1 MQAQHK
7 EQQQSPWHQRQPQSQ
22 PYHNH
27 KHNIAIHA
35 VILRKAISC
44 PELLSLDALVLGLLA
59 VTSCCYVCYV
69 VRLSKHENSKALTLN
84 ASDIEPTEAV
94 LATVSKSTIPAVSFA
109 NLWMVNHIAQ
119 QVVECPQSQ
128 TVSKIRK
135 NDVADTWERQKM
147 HCYCI
152 PK

>member
-1 MQAQHK
+1 M
-7 EQQQSPWHQRQPQSQ
+7 
-22 PYHNH
+22 
-27 KHNIAIHA
+27 
-35 VILRKAISC
+35 ILRKAISC

-135 NDVADTWERQKM
+135 NDVADT
-147 HCYCI
+147 
-152 PK
+152 